1 MALLYFLGTVV
12 AVALMAPMVE
22 GTTTQSQ
29 LPSTEVNILFPALD
43 GTNMDNLDGS
53 VVNVDASTTTILID
67 CRSSA
72 TAQCSSSGYILPQTL
87 TAGPS
92 FQDYYYDV
100 TSYYNRTIYIVTGSL
115 DCNMTSSTLGAS
127 CYTSMSNWVSSGTNS
142 NSTAWSTTV
151 SISSFNLKYNTLT
164 VSSGLEKLQ
173 ATATAATNA
182 SPGQTMTST
191 STPTTTTASTLANN
205 SSSKAWIAGPVI
217 GAVVGLALV
226 AAVAFW
232 CVGKRRRSKADPVGW
247 NPTEG
252 RSEVSGHQVFL
263 PVQNVQPSE
272 ISAKGEISELSTQ
285 NNYP

>member
-1 MALLYFLGTVV
+1 
-12 AVALMAPMVE
+12 MAPMVG

-29 LPSTEVNILFPALD
+29 LQSTEVDILFPALD
-43 GTNMDNLDGS
+43 GTNLNYLEGS
-53 VVNVDASTTTILID
+53 VVNVNASTTTILID

-92 FQDYYYDV
+92 FQGYYYDI
-100 TSYYNRTIYIVTGSL
+100 TSYYNRTIYIVTGTL

-127 CYTSMSNWVSSGTNS
+127 CYSSLSNWVSSGTNS
-142 NSTAWSTTV
+142 SSTVWSTTV

-173 ATATAATNA
+173 TTATAA

-191 STPTTTTASTLANN
+191 STPTTTTTTASTLENN
-205 SSSKAWIAGPVI
+205 SPSKAWIAGPVI

-232 CVGKRRRSKADPVGW
+232 CVGQRRRSKAEPVGW

-252 RSEVSGHQVFL
+252 RSEVSGHQGFL

-272 ISAKGEISELSTQ
+272 IYVQPSEISDKGEIAELPTQ
-285 NNYP
+285 HTTYERF